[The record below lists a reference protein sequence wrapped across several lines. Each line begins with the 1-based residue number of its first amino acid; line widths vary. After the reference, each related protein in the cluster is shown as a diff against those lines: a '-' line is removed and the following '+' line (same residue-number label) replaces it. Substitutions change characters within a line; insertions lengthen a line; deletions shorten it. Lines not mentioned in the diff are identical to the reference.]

1 MRIAVLTAEDPPQPG
16 VAEILRAHR
25 QAGHDA
31 DVVHLGQVILRA
43 GSVPR
48 LPGARPAVAHSRA
61 SAMWAIEAQAQLE
74 AAGLLI
80 VNSVS
85 GQRAGRDKWACATAL
100 ATAGVPAVPTVLAV
114 PGTAA
119 RDVADE
125 LGTDNLVVKP
135 LDRYGGE
142 GLARCRGTAQLGAA
156 LRAAGGPRVVQPYVE
171 ARGASRRDVVI
182 GRVVVASVTMR
193 AADGEWR
200 SNLALG
206 AAVSPALPDR
216 ETENRAVAAAAA
228 TGLEIAAVDT
238 IAGRVAE
245 VNTNAGLKS
254 GAVAGVD
261 LAALMAAYVQSR
273 AYR

>member
-31 DVVHLGQVILRA
+31 NVVHLGQVILRA

-48 LPGARPAVAHSRA
+48 LPAARPAVAHSRA
-61 SAMWAIEAQAQLE
+61 SAMWAIEAQAP
-74 AAGLLI
+74 AG
-80 VNSVS
+80 
-85 GQRAGRDKWACATAL
+85 GARQGRDKWACATAL

-125 LGTDNLVVKP
+125 LGTDDLVVKP
-135 LDRYGGE
+135 LNRYGGA
-142 GLARCRGTAQLGAA
+142 GLARCRGTAQLGTA

-171 ARGASRRDVVI
+171 ARGASRRGVVI
-182 GRVVVASVTMR
+182 GGVVVASVTMQ
-193 AADGEWR
+193 AAAGEWR

-206 AAVSPALPDR
+206 PPSALPSP
-216 ETENRAVAAAAA
+216 
-228 TGLEIAAVDT
+228 TGKPRTGPSPRPRRRDWRSPPST
-238 IAGRVAE
+238 P
-245 VNTNAGLKS
+245 
-254 GAVAGVD
+254 
-261 LAALMAAYVQSR
+261 SR
-273 AYR
+273 DASLRSTRTPV